1 MFSKQSSNNFRQKR
15 REQLILSYWQSRLP
29 IPAQTSHLQS
39 QKNDTFAPPRLLS
52 GQNRRQV
59 SKIITK
65 EIVNRKA
72 KFEYHF
78 LQTYEAGLV
87 LTGTE
92 VKALRQGLANLN
104 DAYCL
109 FERDHLVIKSLF
121 IAEYD
126 HGTIYNHDARRD
138 RFLLLKKSEMKKLAR
153 RVDEKGLTI
162 VPYRLYFSDRGFA
175 KIEIA
180 LAQGKKAY
188 DKRDTMK
195 ERDQKREMDRLK
207 KIKL

>member
-1 MFSKQSSNNFRQKR
+1 MGFSV
-15 REQLILSYWQSRLP
+15 I
-29 IPAQTSHLQS
+29 
-39 QKNDTFAPPRLLS
+39 FASICNLMKAKT
-52 GQNRRQV
+52 V
-59 SKIITK
+59 TK

-72 KFEYHF
+72 KFEYQF
-78 LQTYEAGLV
+78 IQQYEAGLV

-104 DAYCL
+104 DAYCIFDKGNL
-109 FERDHLVIKSLF
+109 MVKNMF

-138 RFLLLKKSEMKKLAR
+138 RRLLLHKSELKKLER
-153 RVDEKGLTI
+153 RVTVKGLTI

-175 KIEIA
+175 KLEIA

-188 DKRDTMK
+188 DKRETIK
-195 ERDQKREMDRLK
+195 ERDSKRDLDRLK

>member
-1 MFSKQSSNNFRQKR
+1 MAKFV
-15 REQLILSYWQSRLP
+15 P
-29 IPAQTSHLQS
+29 
-39 QKNDTFAPPRLLS
+39 
-52 GQNRRQV
+52 
-59 SKIITK
+59 K

-78 LQTYEAGLV
+78 LQSFEAGIV

-92 VKALRQGLANLN
+92 VKAMRQGLANLN
-104 DAYCL
+104 DAYCV
-109 FERDHLVIKSLF
+109 FERNGILVVKNMF

-138 RFLLLKKSEMKKLAR
+138 RLLLLKKPELKKMLR

-162 VPYRLYFSDRGFA
+162 VPYRLYFSERGFA
-175 KIEIA
+175 KLEIA
-180 LAQGKKAY
+180 LAQGKKAF
-188 DKRDTMK
+188 DKRETMK
-195 ERDQKREMDRLK
+195 ERDNKRELDRLK

>member
-1 MFSKQSSNNFRQKR
+1 MKAK
-15 REQLILSYWQSRLP
+15 
-29 IPAQTSHLQS
+29 T
-39 QKNDTFAPPRLLS
+39 
-52 GQNRRQV
+52 V
-59 SKIITK
+59 TK
-65 EIVNRKA
+65 EILNRKA
-72 KFEYHF
+72 KFEYQF
-78 LQTYEAGLV
+78 IQQYEAGLV

-104 DAYCL
+104 DAYCIFDKGNL
-109 FERDHLVIKSLF
+109 MVKNMF

-138 RFLLLKKSEMKKLAR
+138 RRLLLHKSELKKLER
-153 RVDEKGLTI
+153 RVTEKGLTI

-175 KIEIA
+175 KLEIA

-188 DKRDTMK
+188 DKRETIK
-195 ERDQKREMDRLK
+195 ERDSKRDLDRLK

>member
-1 MFSKQSSNNFRQKR
+1 MYLYVLYRKTAMGVK
-15 REQLILSYWQSRLP
+15 LS
-29 IPAQTSHLQS
+29 
-39 QKNDTFAPPRLLS
+39 
-52 GQNRRQV
+52 
-59 SKIITK
+59 TK

-72 KFEYHF
+72 KFEYSF
-78 LQTYEAGLV
+78 IQSYEAGLV

-109 FERDHLVIKSLF
+109 FDKGNLVVKSMF
-121 IAEYD
+121 ISEYD

-138 RFLLLKKSEMKKLAR
+138 RRLLLRKAELKKLER
-153 RVDEKGLTI
+153 RVTEKGMTI

-175 KIEIA
+175 KLEVM
-180 LAQGKKAY
+180 LSQGKKEF
-188 DKRDTMK
+188 DKRESIK
-195 ERDQKREMDRLK
+195 ERDSKRDLDRLK

>member
-1 MFSKQSSNNFRQKR
+1 MGQK
-15 REQLILSYWQSRLP
+15 
-29 IPAQTSHLQS
+29 TH
-39 QKNDTFAPPRLLS
+39 
-52 GQNRRQV
+52 V
-59 SKIITK
+59 K

-72 KFEYHF
+72 KFEYSF
-78 LQTYEAGLV
+78 IQMFECGLV

-109 FERDHLVIKSLF
+109 FDHGNLTVKNMF
-121 IAEYD
+121 ISEYE

-138 RFLLLKKSEMKKLAR
+138 RRLLLRKSELRKLER
-153 RVDEKGLTI
+153 RVTEKGLTI

-175 KIEIA
+175 KLEIA
-180 LAQGKKAY
+180 LAQGKKAF
-188 DKRDTMK
+188 DKRETIK
-195 ERDQKREMDRLK
+195 ERDSKRDLDRLK